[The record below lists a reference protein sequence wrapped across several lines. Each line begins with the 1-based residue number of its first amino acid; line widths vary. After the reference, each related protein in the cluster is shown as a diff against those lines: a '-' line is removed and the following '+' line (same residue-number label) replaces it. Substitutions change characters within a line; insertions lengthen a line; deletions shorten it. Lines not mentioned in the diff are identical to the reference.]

1 MGVIAQPDVVLF
13 GRRLAADQAFVWLAV
28 GTVLTIALASYLEE
42 FIIKSLPHYD
52 FFFTM
57 AFFELAVFGVVSH
70 VTIRLRAAGER
81 ASLGADAVSPRVSPG
96 QTPHH
101 PPSWSDVEWWRL
113 EPRAAPF
120 RLYAI
125 GATCLALYAS
135 LGKLAYKYVNYVTG
149 TVLK

>member
-13 GRRLAADQAFVWLAV
+13 GRRLAADQAFVWLAA

-70 VTIRLRAAGER
+70 VTIRLRAATEL
-81 ASLGADAVSPRVSPG
+81 ASLATLHATVTVAVTV
-96 QTPHH
+96 TVVVMA
-101 PPSWSDVEWWRL
+101 VEA
-113 EPRAAPF
+113 E
-120 RLYAI
+120 
-125 GATCLALYAS
+125 
-135 LGKLAYKYVNYVTG
+135 
-149 TVLK
+149 